1 MDLFRMRCIVS
12 VSEHRSLTRAAEAMH
27 ITQPAMSFQMKS
39 LEKEIGLKLFE
50 RDSNR
55 ISLSPAGELL
65 SAGFQNILARY
76 DALLVQ
82 VKTVA
87 DANIN
92 NLRVGYHGPHDYTQL
107 SKLLQKFMLHYPEIQ
122 IELKVEEY
130 GDLTED
136 LLNSKLDVIFT
147 EQAEMEGRTDLNW
160 ISLYSEQSCVAVSA
174 THRLANSSL
183 LAPEDLKG
191 EQIIM
196 NGRKSPAMDAIC
208 SRLSAAGF
216 DMDNARI
223 VNQNEIS
230 VAMAAAGMGITPLP
244 RSFRVT
250 GHPAIKYIN
259 IDSEIVHI
267 DHVLAWR
274 KDNAGKAVTA
284 FAKLCKGWEW
294 LQD

>member
-1 MDLFRMRCIVS
+1 
-12 VSEHRSLTRAAEAMH
+12 
-27 ITQPAMSFQMKS
+27 
-39 LEKEIGLKLFE
+39 
-50 RDSNR
+50 
-55 ISLSPAGELL
+55 
-65 SAGFQNILARY
+65 
-76 DALLVQ
+76 
-82 VKTVA
+82 
-87 DANIN
+87 
-92 NLRVGYHGPHDYTQL
+92 
-107 SKLLQKFMLHYPEIQ
+107 
-122 IELKVEEY
+122 
-130 GDLTED
+130 
-136 LLNSKLDVIFT
+136 
-147 EQAEMEGRTDLNW
+147 
-160 ISLYSEQSCVAVSA
+160 
-174 THRLANSSL
+174 
-183 LAPEDLKG
+183 
-191 EQIIM
+191 
-196 NGRKSPAMDAIC
+196 MDAIC